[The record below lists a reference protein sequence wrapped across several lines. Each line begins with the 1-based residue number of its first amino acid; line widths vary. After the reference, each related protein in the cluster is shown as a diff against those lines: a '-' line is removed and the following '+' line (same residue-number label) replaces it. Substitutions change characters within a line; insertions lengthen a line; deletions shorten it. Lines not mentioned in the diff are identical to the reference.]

1 MRREK
6 CIELLRETLADF
18 DADGI
23 AAMMRQKRCSELID
37 YAYSLDLEEFEEY
50 VRNSEELLDATL
62 EEMGVKD
69 PLIPIFLF
77 YCLNLKSDDDDDFI
91 QEDEVFEGEDL
102 VELKER
108 LSRAGKIEK
117 GVAKLMEDNWILSS
131 LPLEALLSIEDPVE
145 TE

>member
-18 DADGI
+18 GADGI

-62 EEMGVKD
+62 EETGVRD

-77 YCLNLKSDDDDDFI
+77 YCLNLKSDEDDDFI
-91 QEDEVFEGEDL
+91 QEDEVFEGEDR
-102 VELKER
+102 VELKKR
-108 LSRAGKIEK
+108 LSRGGKIEK
-117 GVAKLMEDNWILSS
+117 RVAKLMEDNWILSS

>member
-62 EEMGVKD
+62 EETGVRD

-77 YCLNLKSDDDDDFI
+77 YCLNLKSDEDDDFI

-102 VELKER
+102 VELKKR
-108 LSRAGKIEK
+108 LSRGGKIEK
-117 GVAKLMEDNWILSS
+117 RVAKLMEDNWILSS

>member
-6 CIELLRETLADF
+6 CINLLRETLADF
-18 DADGI
+18 EANGV
-23 AAMMRQKRCSELID
+23 ANMMRQKRCSELID

-62 EEMGVKD
+62 EETGVRD

-77 YCLNLKSDDDDDFI
+77 YCLNLKSDEDDDFI

-102 VELKER
+102 VELKKR
-108 LSRAGKIEK
+108 LSRGGKIEK
-117 GVAKLMEDNWILSS
+117 RVAKLMEDNWILSS

>member
-62 EEMGVKD
+62 EETGVRD

-77 YCLNLKSDDDDDFI
+77 YCLNLKSDEDDDFI

-102 VELKER
+102 VELKKR
-108 LSRAGKIEK
+108 LSRGGKIEK
-117 GVAKLMEDNWILSS
+117 RVAKLKNI
-131 LPLEALLSIEDPVE
+131 
-145 TE
+145 

>member
-6 CIELLRETLADF
+6 CINLLRETLADF
-18 DADGI
+18 EANGVAD
-23 AAMMRQKRCSELID
+23 MMRQKRCSELID

-62 EEMGVKD
+62 EETGVKD

-102 VELKER
+102 VELKEW
-108 LSRAGKIEK
+108 LSRGGKIEK
-117 GVAKLMEDNWILSS
+117 RVAKLMEDNWILSS
-131 LPLEALLSIEDPVE
+131 LSLEALLSIEDPVE